1 MLLRR
6 IGSWLRDA
14 WLIVGISVAALCLLE
29 AGLSLVYLVV
39 DRLTARPFELRF
51 TADAYDG
58 APWAFDYYRE
68 HDAIDMRW
76 EPYVYWRRAAYRGR
90 FINVGEDGLRVT
102 LPTASAP
109 SLEIFMF
116 GGSTLWGTGVRDEF
130 TIPSLV
136 ARDLE
141 RSGVPAAVTNF
152 GESGYVST
160 QGLIALERELQRG
173 RRPDLVIFYDGIN
186 DTYSAFQ
193 QGEAGL
199 PQNEYNRVGEFN
211 LLSSERSGDLIRN
224 ASREVARRLS
234 TTRLLD
240 YLRRKSDGSR
250 VASQGRPPRSPAAAE
265 ELARQTLRV
274 YANNLEM
281 VRTLGAHY
289 GFAFLAYWQPSIL
302 DKPHL
307 TRYESSYRTDMEP
320 MEPFFR
326 RTYQLIR
333 EEGFDETHG
342 VRDIS
347 PVFSDVRIP
356 IFVDEFH
363 LGDTGNEMVAR
374 IIASD
379 VLKQIAER
387 PALRKDDVETTA
399 RRLADCVIREACV
412 A

>member
-1 MLLRR
+1 VLLRR

-14 WLIVGISVAALCLLE
+14 WLIVGISLAALCLLE
-29 AGLSLVYLVV
+29 AGLSLAFVVV
-39 DRLTARPFELRF
+39 DRLTWRPFELRF
-51 TADAYDG
+51 TADAYDN
-58 APWAFDYYRE
+58 APWAVDYYRE

-90 FINVGEDGLRVT
+90 FINVGEDGSRVT
-102 LPTASAP
+102 MPTAPAP
-109 SLEIFMF
+109 PALEIFMF

-136 ARDLE
+136 ARELE
-141 RSGVPAAVTNF
+141 RSGLPASVTNF

-160 QGLIALERELQRG
+160 QGLIALERQLQRG
-173 RRPDLVIFYDGIN
+173 RRPDLVVFYDGIN
-186 DTYSAFQ
+186 DTFSSFQ

-199 PQNEYNRVGEFN
+199 AQNEYNRVNEFN
-211 LLSSERSGDLIRN
+211 LLSSDRRGDLIRT
-224 ASREVARRLS
+224 ASREAAQLLS

-240 YLRRKSDGSR
+240 YLRRKRSASSG
-250 VASQGRPPRSPAAAE
+250 ASQERPPLSAAAAD
-265 ELARQTLRV
+265 ELARQTLQI
-274 YANNLEM
+274 YATNMEI
-281 VRTLGAHY
+281 VRMLGAHY

-307 TRYESSYRTDMEP
+307 TRYESGYRAAMEP

-326 RTYQLIR
+326 RTYDLVRQ
-333 EEGFDETHG
+333 GDFGETHG

-347 PVFSDVRIP
+347 LVFSDVRIP

-363 LGDTGNEMVAR
+363 LGDTGNEMVAG

-379 VLKQIAER
+379 VLKQVAER
-387 PALRKDDVETTA
+387 PALRKTTA
-399 RRLADCVIREACV
+399 KPRSAD
-412 A
+412 